1 MYLSKIT
8 IENFRCF
15 GERADRFELS
25 LCRGLTTLV
34 GENDTGKSA
43 IIDALRFVLGTTDQE
58 WYRLE
63 ETDFHTGANPKE
75 IRIVCKFESLTPKDQ
90 SAFIEYLTYDAEGNG
105 PPVFYLTW
113 TAKDTGETTRGRPYR
128 RVEMHSGKS
137 GDGPTIDPKVRELL
151 SATYLRPLRDAE
163 KALSA
168 GRGSRLSQVLH
179 HSEQVR
185 NVGVKYDPKV
195 KELDIHT
202 LNVLGIGD
210 LANDL
215 LQKQQ
220 GIINAREKIDTHLD
234 GLSLIRTGIRSSIKV
249 SGATASEEIRLRLL
263 LEKLDLSIDGEGI
276 IGLGS
281 NNLLFMA
288 CELLLLA
295 QEDDGN
301 KMLLIEEPEA
311 HLHPQRQLRV
321 MKTLQEQSAKKRIQV
336 IVTTHS
342 PNLASAVELENI
354 VLIHGNRAF
363 SMAQENTKLE
373 ESDYRFLQRFL
384 DVTKANLFFARGVM
398 IVEGDAENILIPTL
412 AKLLGRD
419 FTENGVSIVN
429 VGGVGLRRYARI
441 FQRMDVEKDGL
452 LGIPVACLT
461 DLDVMS
467 DCAPVI
473 IGKIKEGE
481 AWPPISPRKWR
492 AKRDFGAENPLDAYR
507 KNKIAKAN
515 EQSVRTFVSDEWTL
529 EYNLALGPQNKDRTF
544 SGGLAEDVFVAAH
557 LASKDEDI
565 HTDKKKRTE
574 CENEAMATFS
584 IIREKTEPQNGCAV
598 EEVIASE
605 VYAKFARDKVSKAIA
620 AQYLSELLIKHY
632 EDKVLTSE
640 QLKALLPVYLV
651 EAIEYVTGSGFK
663 KVVVNTEK
671 IDG

>member
-1 MYLSKIT
+1 MYLSELT

-15 GERADRFELS
+15 GEGENKFKMS
-25 LCRGLTTLV
+25 LRPGLTTLV

-58 WYRLE
+58 WYKLE
-63 ETDFHTGANPKE
+63 DTDFHAGADPKE
-75 IRIVCKFESLTPKDQ
+75 IRTVCKFESLTLKDQ
-90 SAFIEYLTYDAEGNG
+90 RAFIENLTYDLDGVG

-128 RVEMHSGKS
+128 RVEIHSGKN
-137 GDGPTIDPKVRELL
+137 GDGPTIDSKVRELL
-151 SATYLRPLRDAE
+151 FATYLRPLRDAE
-163 KALSA
+163 KSLSA

-185 NVGVKYDPKV
+185 NVGVKYNPED
-195 KELDIHT
+195 KELDIRS

-220 GIINAREKIDTHLD
+220 GIKDAREKIDTHLG
-234 GLSLIRTGIRSSIKV
+234 GLSLSGSGIESSIKV
-249 SGATASEEIRLRLL
+249 SGAMASEETRLRLL
-263 LEKLDLSIDGEGI
+263 LEKLDLSISGDGKL
-276 IGLGS
+276 GLGS

-295 QEDDGN
+295 QEDEGN

-321 MKTLQEQSAKKRIQV
+321 MRTLQDQAAEKGIQI

-363 SMAQENTKLE
+363 SMAKEETKLE

-412 AKLLGRD
+412 AKILGRD
-419 FTENGVSIVN
+419 FTKNGVSIVN
-429 VGGVGLRRYARI
+429 VGGVGLRRFARI
-441 FQRMDVEKDGL
+441 FQRENTEKDGQL
-452 LGIPVACLT
+452 SIPVACVT
-461 DLDVMS
+461 DMDVMP

-473 IGKIKEGE
+473 IGKIKEGDD
-481 AWPPISPRKWR
+481 WPERAQRKWR
-492 AKRDFGAENPLDAYR
+492 AKRDFE
-507 KNKIAKAN
+507 KNTLQDHHQKIIEKADG
-515 EQSVRTFVSDEWTL
+515 QCVRTFVSDEWTL
-529 EYNLALGPQNKDRTF
+529 EYNLALGPQEDDEF
-544 SGGLAEDVFVAAH
+544 PGGLGHQIF
-557 LASKDEDI
+557 LATYLAYKDEKNQFKTKSK
-565 HTDKKKRTE
+565 TDCEKEASEKFKSLVIESEAQNE
-574 CENEAMATFS
+574 CS
-584 IIREKTEPQNGCAV
+584 V
-598 EEVIASE
+598 EEVMTSKI
-605 VYAKFARDKVSKAIA
+605 YAMFAKKNASKAIT
-620 AQYLSELLIKHY
+620 AQYLSEILLKQFR
-632 EDKVLTSE
+632 EGDLTE
-640 QLKALLPVYLV
+640 KRLRVVIPVYLL
-651 EAIEYVTGSGFK
+651 EAIEYVTGNMVLKIESGK
-663 KVVVNTEK
+663 EGD
-671 IDG
+671 DGE

>member
-1 MYLSKIT
+1 MYLSKLT

-15 GERADRFELS
+15 GEGVKRLELS
-25 LCRGLTTLV
+25 LRPGLTTLV

-43 IIDALRFVLGTTDQE
+43 IIDALRFVMGTTDQE

-63 ETDFHTGANPKE
+63 ETDFNAGANPKE
-75 IRIVCKFESLTPKDQ
+75 IRIVCKFESLEPKDQ
-90 SAFIEYLTYDAEGNG
+90 RAFIEYLTYDAEGDV
-105 PPVFYLTW
+105 PPVLYLTW

-128 RVEMHSGKS
+128 RVEMHSGKN
-137 GDGPTIDPKVRELL
+137 GDGPTIGPKVRELL

-185 NVGVKYDPKV
+185 NVGVKYDPEAE
-195 KELDIHT
+195 ELDIHS

-220 GIINAREKIDTHLD
+220 GILDARDRIDTHLD
-234 GLSLIRTGIRSSIKV
+234 GLSLTGSGIRSSIKV
-249 SGATASEEIRLRLL
+249 SGATTSEEIRLRLL
-263 LEKLDLSIDGEGI
+263 LEKLDLSISGDGKL
-276 IGLGS
+276 GLGS

-288 CELLLLA
+288 CELLLLG
-295 QEDDGN
+295 QEDEGN

-321 MKTLQEQSAKKRIQV
+321 MKTLQEQAAEKGIQI

-342 PNLASAVELENI
+342 PNLASAVDLENI

-363 SMAQENTKLE
+363 SMAKEKTKLE

-412 AKLLGRD
+412 AKLMGRG

-441 FQRMDVEKDGL
+441 FQRMDVKMDGKL
-452 LGIPVACLT
+452 RIPVACLT
-461 DLDVMS
+461 DLDVMP

-473 IGKIKEGE
+473 IGKLKEGE
-481 AWPPISPRKWR
+481 DWPSESPRKWR
-492 AKRDFGAENPLDAYR
+492 AKRDFGSENPIDTYR
-507 KNKIAKAN
+507 ENKRSKAN
-515 EQSVRTFVSDEWTL
+515 EQFVR
-529 EYNLALGPQNKDRTF
+529 
-544 SGGLAEDVFVAAH
+544 GG
-557 LASKDEDI
+557 
-565 HTDKKKRTE
+565 
-574 CENEAMATFS
+574 
-584 IIREKTEPQNGCAV
+584 
-598 EEVIASE
+598 
-605 VYAKFARDKVSKAIA
+605 
-620 AQYLSELLIKHY
+620 
-632 EDKVLTSE
+632 
-640 QLKALLPVYLV
+640 
-651 EAIEYVTGSGFK
+651 
-663 KVVVNTEK
+663 
-671 IDG
+671 

>member
-1 MYLSKIT
+1 MYLSNLT

-15 GERADRFELS
+15 GEGANRFELS
-25 LCRGLTTLV
+25 LKSGLTTLV

-63 ETDFHTGANPKE
+63 ETDFHAGANPKE
-75 IRIVCKFESLTPKDQ
+75 IRIFCKFESLEPKDQ
-90 SAFIEYLTYDAEGNG
+90 GALIEYLTYDAEVDG

-113 TAKDTGETTRGRPYR
+113 TAKNTGETTRGRPYQ
-128 RVEMHSGKS
+128 RVEMHSGKN

-185 NVGVKYDPKV
+185 NVGVKYDP
-195 KELDIHT
+195 EAEALDIHN

-220 GIINAREKIDTHLD
+220 GIMDARYKIDTHLD
-234 GLSLIRTGIRSSIKV
+234 GSSLTGSGIRSSIKV

-263 LEKLDLSIDGEGI
+263 LEKLDLSISGDGI
-276 IGLGS
+276 LGLGS

-295 QEDDGN
+295 QEDEGN

-321 MKTLQEQSAKKRIQV
+321 MKTLQEQAAEKGIQI

-342 PNLASAVELENI
+342 PNLASAVDLENI
-354 VLIHGNRAF
+354 VLINGNRAF
-363 SMAQENTKLE
+363 SMAKERTKLE

-384 DVTKANLFFARGVM
+384 DVTKANLFFARSVM

-412 AKLLGRD
+412 AKLMGRD

-429 VGGVGLRRYARI
+429 VGGVGLRRYSRI
-441 FQRMDVEKDGL
+441 FQRMDVEKDGQL
-452 LGIPVACLT
+452 RVPVACLT
-461 DLDVMS
+461 DLDVMP

-481 AWPPISPRKWR
+481 DWPPRSPRKWR
-492 AKRDFGAENPLDAYR
+492 AKRDFDEENSIDAYR
-507 KNKIAKAN
+507 ENKRSKAN
-515 EQSVRTFVSDEWTL
+515 EQFVRTFVSNEWTL
-529 EYNLALGPQNKDRTF
+529 EYNLAIGPQKEDGTF
-544 SGGLAEDVFVAAH
+544 SGGLADYVFVAAY

-574 CENEAMATFS
+574 CEKEAIETLSAF
-584 IIREKTEPQNGCAV
+584 REKVEPKNGCTA

-620 AQYLSELLIKHY
+620 AQYLSEILLRHY
-632 EDKVLTSE
+632 EEKVFTSE
-640 QLKALLPVYLV
+640 QLKALLPAYLV
-651 EAIEYVTGSGFK
+651 EAIEYVSGNGFQE
-663 KVVVNTEK
+663 VAVSTEEN
-671 IDG
+671 DG